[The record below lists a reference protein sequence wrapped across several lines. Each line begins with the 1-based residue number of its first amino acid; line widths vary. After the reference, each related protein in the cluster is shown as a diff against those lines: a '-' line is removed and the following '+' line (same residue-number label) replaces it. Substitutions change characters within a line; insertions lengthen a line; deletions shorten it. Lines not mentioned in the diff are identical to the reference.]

1 MAAPTAYLTINNLI
15 EYLNFIPPVT
25 NSGYLNI
32 SELDKNDIY
41 SLMLKHRILI
51 PTHQVPSKVTLDYL
65 RYLDRINLD
74 NPINNKTELKKL
86 NNLYQNTYKGP
97 THLPMELACI
107 IIANEDE
114 YSKEDTVLLNRYEGL
129 KEIVEEI
136 SSLVNRGI
144 FKKFDFD
151 NSLDN
156 LSDKLLKLNSI
167 NNKNKKEKENI
178 LNDFFYCYLNA
189 IYDKPNETI
198 QKAFLGNDN
207 EGITQNTYL
216 RRRFIINILNGT
228 LPTTKYQKNIND
240 MVWLIEKY
248 ILKSAMKNK
257 YDNKIYLDSIGNCL
271 LIDLL
276 QNGFPPLLYLDILN
290 FDNVNKKE
298 NKLIGKH
305 RIKNVLL
312 GLKKLLKNGNINKID
327 TNASNTE
334 LLLNQIK
341 ELLGSLQNISKNN
354 FQKQTDDIKCNDN
367 QLDKDNP
374 KKSPKI
380 IDIINKINNY
390 RATLNLNQQSL
401 PNLHIHYPNSYI
413 DFNSITPA
421 YPDSNLLSEYLKV
434 NLKQQIIKEKL
445 GCSDIIL
452 NLTEF
457 PYSYKANFSLYSY
470 GDIYN
475 YSDKKTLIM
484 ALNSFFDRNNN
495 ESTKSY
501 KIINLSYSEDM
512 FDHPDKYYNGK
523 EYEKCLG
530 LLLDNHKN
538 KRNNHY
544 YHFYVKAII
553 NYTDKQIINMES
565 KIPIYIDFSNN
576 KKWSDEKRDT
586 IIKVLYYKYKDMLK
600 INELFD
606 IIHYKD
612 DYKNINSKCNNK
624 NKSIVD
630 IKNFEELS
638 EFKLH
643 TLNH

>member
-15 EYLNFIPPVT
+15 KYLNFIPPVT

-32 SELDKNDIY
+32 SELDKNEIY

-51 PTHQVPSKVTLDYL
+51 PTHQIPSKVTLDYL
-65 RYLDRINLD
+65 RSL
-74 NPINNKTELKKL
+74 NNKISPDSINQQGLKKL
-86 NNLYQNTYKGP
+86 NNLYQNIYKGP

-151 NSLDN
+151 NSLDT
-156 LSDKLLKLNSI
+156 LSEKLLKLNSI
-167 NNKNKKEKENI
+167 YNKDKKYKENI
-178 LNDFFYCYLNA
+178 LADFFYCYLNA

-198 QKAFLGNDN
+198 QKTFLGNDN

-276 QNGFPPLLYLDILN
+276 EKGFPPLLYLDILN
-290 FDNVNKKE
+290 FNQKDNKKE

-305 RIKNVLL
+305 RIKKVLL
-312 GLKKLLKNGNINKID
+312 GLKKLLKNDNINKID
-327 TNASNTE
+327 TTPSNTE

-341 ELLGSLQNISKNN
+341 ELLKSKKPSNIDCPDNN
-354 FQKQTDDIKCNDN
+354 GNH
-367 QLDKDNP
+367 

-390 RATLNLNQQSL
+390 RATLNLNQQNL

-434 NLKQQIIKEKL
+434 NLKHQIIKEKL

-457 PYSYKANFSLYSY
+457 PYSYKVNFSLYSY
-470 GDIYN
+470 GDIYTYEN
-475 YSDKKTLIM
+475 RKTLAKAID
-484 ALNSFFDRNNN
+484 SFLKRNENNN
-495 ESTKSY
+495 SNTKSY
-501 KIINLSYSEDM
+501 KIINLSYLEYM

-530 LLLDNHKN
+530 LILDNHKN

-544 YHFYVKAII
+544 YHFYVKSII
-553 NYTDKQIINMES
+553 NYTDNQIINMES

-600 INELFD
+600 ISELFD

-612 DYKNINSKCNNK
+612 DYKNINSKCSNK
-624 NKSIVD
+624 NKSSVD

>member
-32 SELDKNDIY
+32 SELDKNEIY
-41 SLMLKHRILI
+41 SLMLKYRILI
-51 PTHQVPSKVTLDYL
+51 PTHQIPSKVTLDYL
-65 RYLDRINLD
+65 RYLDSKIPPDSINQQG
-74 NPINNKTELKKL
+74 LKKL
-86 NNLYQNTYKGP
+86 NELFQNIYKGP

-144 FKKFDFD
+144 FKKFDYD
-151 NSLDN
+151 NSLDT
-156 LSDKLLKLNSI
+156 LSEKLLKLNSI
-167 NNKNKKEKENI
+167 YNKDKKYKENI
-178 LNDFFYCYLNA
+178 LNDFFYCYLNV
-189 IYDKPNETI
+189 IYDKSNDII
-198 QKAFLGNDN
+198 QKAFLGNN
-207 EGITQNTYL
+207 EEKDFGITQNTYL

-240 MVWLIEKY
+240 MVWLVEKY

-276 QNGFPPLLYLDILN
+276 ENGFPPLLYLDILN
-290 FDNVNKKE
+290 FNPKDNK
-298 NKLIGKH
+298 KLIGKH

-312 GLKKLLKNGNINKID
+312 GLKKLLKNDNINKID
-327 TNASNTE
+327 TTPINTE

-341 ELLGSLQNISKNN
+341 ELLKSKKPSNIDCPDNN
-354 FQKQTDDIKCNDN
+354 QSN
-367 QLDKDNP
+367 
-374 KKSPKI
+374 KKSITKI

-390 RATLNLNQQSL
+390 RATLNLNQQNL

-434 NLKQQIIKEKL
+434 NLKQQIIKDKL

-457 PYSYKANFSLYSY
+457 PYSYKVNFSLYSY
-470 GDIYN
+470 GDIYTYEN
-475 YSDKKTLIM
+475 RIMLVKTID
-484 ALNSFFDRNNN
+484 SFLKRNENNN
-495 ESTKSY
+495 SNTKSY
-501 KIINLSYSEDM
+501 KIINLSYLEDM

-530 LLLDNHKN
+530 LILDNHKN

-553 NYTDKQIINMES
+553 NYTDNQIINMES

-600 INELFD
+600 ISELFD

-643 TLNH
+643 TLNHLY

>member
-32 SELDKNDIY
+32 SELDKNEIY
-41 SLMLKHRILI
+41 SLMLKYRILI
-51 PTHQVPSKVTLDYL
+51 PTHQIPSKVTLDYL

-86 NNLYQNTYKGP
+86 NNLYQNIYKGP

-144 FKKFDFD
+144 FKKFDYD
-151 NSLDN
+151 NSLDT
-156 LSDKLLKLNSI
+156 LSDRLLKT
-167 NNKNKKEKENI
+167 KKENI
-178 LNDFFYCYLNA
+178 LNDFFYCYLNV
-189 IYDKPNETI
+189 IYDKSNDII
-198 QKAFLGNDN
+198 QKTFLGNDN
-207 EGITQNTYL
+207 EKDFGITQNTYL

-240 MVWLIEKY
+240 MVWLVEKY

-290 FDNVNKKE
+290 FDDVNKKE

-305 RIKNVLL
+305 RIKKVLL
-312 GLKKLLKNGNINKID
+312 GLKKLLKNDNINKID

-341 ELLGSLQNISKNN
+341 ELLKSLQGIFKKPSNEGCLDNN
-354 FQKQTDDIKCNDN
+354 QSN
-367 QLDKDNP
+367 
-374 KKSPKI
+374 KKPTKLKI

-434 NLKQQIIKEKL
+434 NLKQQIIKDKL

-457 PYSYKANFSLYSY
+457 PYSYKVNFSLYSY

-501 KIINLSYSEDM
+501 KIINLSYLEDM
-512 FDHPDKYYNGK
+512 FNNPDKYYNGK

-530 LLLDNHKN
+530 LILDNHKN

-600 INELFD
+600 ISELFD

>member
-32 SELDKNDIY
+32 SELDKNEIY
-41 SLMLKHRILI
+41 SLMLKYRILI
-51 PTHQVPSKVTLDYL
+51 PTHQIPSKVTLDYL
-65 RYLDRINLD
+65 RSL
-74 NPINNKTELKKL
+74 NNKISPDSINQQGLKKL
-86 NNLYQNTYKGP
+86 NNLYQNIYKGP

-136 SSLVNRGI
+136 SSLVNRGL

-151 NSLDN
+151 NSLDT
-156 LSDKLLKLNSI
+156 LSEKLLKLNSI
-167 NNKNKKEKENI
+167 YNKDKKYKENI

-198 QKAFLGNDN
+198 QKAFLGEYDI
-207 EGITQNTYL
+207 EKDFGITQNTYL

-276 QNGFPPLLYLDILN
+276 EKGFPPLLYLDILN
-290 FDNVNKKE
+290 FDDVNKKE

-305 RIKNVLL
+305 RIKKVLL
-312 GLKKLLKNGNINKID
+312 GIKKLLKNDNINKID
-327 TNASNTE
+327 TKPSNTE

-341 ELLGSLQNISKNN
+341 ELLKSKKPSNEGCPDNN
-354 FQKQTDDIKCNDN
+354 QSN
-367 QLDKDNP
+367 
-374 KKSPKI
+374 KKTTKKI

-390 RATLNLNQQSL
+390 RATLNLNQQNL

-452 NLTEF
+452 NLTKF
-457 PYSYKANFSLYSY
+457 PYSYKVNFSLYSY
-470 GDIYN
+470 GDIYTYEN
-475 YSDKKTLIM
+475 RIALVKTID
-484 ALNSFFDRNNN
+484 SFLKRNDNNN
-495 ESTKSY
+495 NSNTKSY
-501 KIINLSYSEDM
+501 KIINLSYLEDM

-530 LLLDNHKN
+530 LILDNRKN
-538 KRNNHY
+538 KKNSHY

-553 NYTDKQIINMES
+553 NYTDNQIINMES

-600 INELFD
+600 ISELFD

>member
-32 SELDKNDIY
+32 SELDKNEIY

-51 PTHQVPSKVTLDYL
+51 PTHQIPSKVTLDYL
-65 RYLDRINLD
+65 RSLDSKVNQQG
-74 NPINNKTELKKL
+74 LKKL
-86 NNLYQNTYKGP
+86 NELFQNIYKGP

-136 SSLVNRGI
+136 SSLVNRGL

-151 NSLDN
+151 NSLDT
-156 LSDKLLKLNSI
+156 LSEKLLKLNSI
-167 NNKNKKEKENI
+167 YNKDKKYKENI

-198 QKAFLGNDN
+198 QKAFLGEYDDI
-207 EGITQNTYL
+207 EKDFGITQNTYL

-276 QNGFPPLLYLDILN
+276 EKGFPPLLYLDILN
-290 FDNVNKKE
+290 FNQKDNKKE

-305 RIKNVLL
+305 SIKKVLL
-312 GLKKLLKNGNINKID
+312 GLKKLLKNDNINKID
-327 TNASNTE
+327 TTPSNTE

-341 ELLGSLQNISKNN
+341 ELLKSKKPSNIDCPDNNGNHKKTPKN
-354 FQKQTDDIKCNDN
+354 
-367 QLDKDNP
+367 
-374 KKSPKI
+374 

-390 RATLNLNQQSL
+390 RATLNLNQQNL

-434 NLKQQIIKEKL
+434 NLKQQIIKDKL

-457 PYSYKANFSLYSY
+457 PYSYKVNFSLYSY

-501 KIINLSYSEDM
+501 KIINLSYLEDM
-512 FDHPDKYYNGK
+512 FNNPDKYYNGK

-530 LLLDNHKN
+530 LILDNHKN

-600 INELFD
+600 ISELFD

>member
-1 MAAPTAYLTINNLI
+1 MTAPTAYLTINNLI

-25 NSGYLNI
+25 NSVYLNI
-32 SELDKNDIY
+32 SELDKNEIY

-51 PTHQVPSKVTLDYL
+51 PTHQIPSKATLDYL
-65 RYLDRINLD
+65 RYLDRINPA

-86 NNLYQNTYKGP
+86 NEFYQNIYKGP

-151 NSLDN
+151 NSLDT
-156 LSDKLLKLNSI
+156 LSEKLLKLNSI
-167 NNKNKKEKENI
+167 YNKDKKYKENI
-178 LNDFFYCYLNA
+178 LKDFFYCYLNA

-198 QKAFLGNDN
+198 QKAFLGNDD
-207 EGITQNTYL
+207 EKDFGITSNTYL

-240 MVWLIEKY
+240 MVWLVEKY

-257 YDNKIYLDSIGNCL
+257 YDNKIYLDSIGNSL

-276 QNGFPPLLYLDILN
+276 QKGFPPLLYLDILN
-290 FDNVNKKE
+290 FNQKDNK
-298 NKLIGKH
+298 KLIGKH

-312 GLKKLLKNGNINKID
+312 GLKKLIKNGNINKID
-327 TNASNTE
+327 TNPSNTE
-334 LLLNQIK
+334 LLLNQIN
-341 ELLGSLQNISKNN
+341 ELLKSKKPSNIDCPDNN
-354 FQKQTDDIKCNDN
+354 QSN
-367 QLDKDNP
+367 
-374 KKSPKI
+374 KKSITKI

-390 RATLNLNQQSL
+390 RATLNLNQQNL

-457 PYSYKANFSLYSY
+457 PYSYKVNFSLYSY

-484 ALNSFFDRNNN
+484 TLNSFFDRNNN

-501 KIINLSYSEDM
+501 KIINLSYLEDM
-512 FDHPDKYYNGK
+512 FNHPDKYYNGK
-523 EYEKCLG
+523 EYEKRLG
-530 LLLDNHKN
+530 LILDNHKN

-553 NYTDKQIINMES
+553 NYTDNQIINMES

-612 DYKNINSKCNNK
+612 DYKNINSKCSNK

-638 EFKLH
+638 EFKSLI
-643 TLNH
+643 LNNL

>member
-1 MAAPTAYLTINNLI
+1 MASYAYLTINNLI
-15 EYLNFIPPVT
+15 KYLNFIPPVT
-25 NSGYLNI
+25 NSMYLNI
-32 SELDKNDIY
+32 SELDKNEIY
-41 SLMLKHRILI
+41 SLMLKHGILI
-51 PTHQVPSKVTLDYL
+51 PTHQIPSKVTLDYL
-65 RYLDRINLD
+65 RSLDSKVNQQG
-74 NPINNKTELKKL
+74 LKKL
-86 NNLYQNTYKGP
+86 NELFQNIYKGP

-151 NSLDN
+151 NSLDT
-156 LSDKLLKLNSI
+156 LSEKLLKLNSI
-167 NNKNKKEKENI
+167 YNKDKKYKENI

-198 QKAFLGNDN
+198 QKAFLGDDNDN
-207 EGITQNTYL
+207 EKDSGITQNTYL

-276 QNGFPPLLYLDILN
+276 EKGFPPLLYLDILN
-290 FDNVNKKE
+290 FNQKDNKKE

-305 RIKNVLL
+305 RIKKVLL
-312 GLKKLLKNGNINKID
+312 GLKKLLKNDNINKID
-327 TNASNTE
+327 TTPSNTE

-341 ELLGSLQNISKNN
+341 ELLKSKKPSNIDCPDNNGNHKKTPKN
-354 FQKQTDDIKCNDN
+354 
-367 QLDKDNP
+367 
-374 KKSPKI
+374 

-470 GDIYN
+470 GDIYTYEN
-475 YSDKKTLIM
+475 RI
-484 ALNSFFDRNNN
+484 ALVKAIDSFLKRNENNN
-495 ESTKSY
+495 SNTKSY

-576 KKWSDEKRDT
+576 KKWSDKKRDT

>member
-32 SELDKNDIY
+32 SELDKNEIY

-51 PTHQVPSKVTLDYL
+51 PTHQIPCKVTLDYL
-65 RYLDRINLD
+65 RSL
-74 NPINNKTELKKL
+74 NNKISPDSINQQGLKKL
-86 NNLYQNTYKGP
+86 NNIYQNIYKGP

-151 NSLDN
+151 NSLDT
-156 LSDKLLKLNSI
+156 LSEKLLKLNSI
-167 NNKNKKEKENI
+167 YNKDKKYKENI

-207 EGITQNTYL
+207 EKDFGITSNTYL

-240 MVWLIEKY
+240 MVWLVEKY

-290 FDNVNKKE
+290 FDDVNKKE

-312 GLKKLLKNGNINKID
+312 GLKKLLKNDNINKID
-327 TNASNTE
+327 TNPSNTE

-341 ELLGSLQNISKNN
+341 ELLKSLQGIFKKPSNEGCLDNNQSNI
-354 FQKQTDDIKCNDN
+354 
-367 QLDKDNP
+367 
-374 KKSPKI
+374 KSTKLKI

-390 RATLNLNQQSL
+390 RATLNLNQQNL

-434 NLKQQIIKEKL
+434 NLKQQTIKDKL

-457 PYSYKANFSLYSY
+457 PYSYKVNFSLYSY
-470 GDIYN
+470 GDIYTYEN
-475 YSDKKTLIM
+475 RIM
-484 ALNSFFDRNNN
+484 LVKAIDSFLKRNKNNN
-495 ESTKSY
+495 SNTKSY
-501 KIINLSYSEDM
+501 KIINLSYLEDM

-612 DYKNINSKCNNK
+612 DYKNINSKCSNK
-624 NKSIVD
+624 NKSSVD